1 MECGVA
7 SIKLLVV
14 NRLVFLFG
22 SKREM
27 FFVFVGGNMHFDKVL
42 TAVIF
47 GTRMTR
53 VLRNADFELEKL

>member
-1 MECGVA
+1 
-7 SIKLLVV
+7 
-14 NRLVFLFG
+14 
-22 SKREM
+22 M